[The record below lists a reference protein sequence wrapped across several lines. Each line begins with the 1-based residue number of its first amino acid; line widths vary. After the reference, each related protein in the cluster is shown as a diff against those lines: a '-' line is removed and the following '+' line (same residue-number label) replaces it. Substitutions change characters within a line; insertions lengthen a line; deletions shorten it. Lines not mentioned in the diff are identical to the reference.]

1 MRLPTQQVQNS
12 SSEPHNELARPV
24 VISVVA
30 AVIERHDRFFLTRRH
45 AGTHLEGLWEFPGGK
60 VDPGESHR
68 DALRREIREE
78 LDTDVDVDDL
88 VFEITHEY
96 PDRTVTLFFYKSAL
110 NGEPRALLGQEMRW
124 VPRGELRSL
133 GFPPADAELI
143 ALLSGSAAR

>member
-45 AGTHLEGLWEFPGGK
+45 AGTQL
-60 VDPGESHR
+60 ESHR